1 MKKVVR
7 NSDYDRRYKEI
18 AERER
23 RRRNSE
29 QNRLWREAH
38 PEKTEEYKKKCLK
51 CNMTPEAWE
60 ERLEAQRQRRRR
72 AREQ

>member
-1 MKKVVR
+1 MKKVVI
-7 NSDYDRRYKEI
+7 NSDYDRKYKEI

-29 QNRLWREAH
+29 LSRLWREAH
-38 PEKTEEYKKKCLK
+38 PEKIEEYRKKFLK

-72 AREQ
+72 ARKQ

>member
-1 MKKVVR
+1 MKKVVK

-29 QNRLWREAH
+29 RNRLWREAH
-38 PEKTEEYKKKCLK
+38 PEKIEEYKKKRLK
-51 CNMTPEAWE
+51 SNMTPEAWE